1 MLHARRQKLLRLSA
15 LCGMTALVGC
25 RTYVPIETQ
34 EPQPGTKVR
43 AELSDQGAANLASLI
58 GPRAVA
64 VDGHVAA
71 AGGPE
76 LVLAVSAVQRR
87 DGLEEF
93 WRGERVSIVRTDIA
107 SLRREK
113 ISPLRTGF
121 VVGTAAALAY
131 LLYNGI
137 GGWEGIGG
145 GKGGPPPGP
154 Q

>member
-1 MLHARRQKLLRLSA
+1 MVLRHRQTLLRLLA
-15 LCGMTALVGC
+15 LCGLTALVGC
-25 RTYVPIETQ
+25 RTYVPIDTD
-34 EPQPGTKVR
+34 PQPGTKVR
-43 AELSDQGAANLASLI
+43 AELSDQGAANVAALI

-93 WRGERVSIVRTDIA
+93 WRGERVSIIRTDIA

-113 ISPLRTGF
+113 ISPLRTGA

-145 GKGGPPPGP
+145 GKGGLPPGP